1 MRGQK
6 RVEYARERA
15 YDPRI
20 HLLRKKSLRRWMDC
34 RVKPGNDNVGGYAR
48 SFILPRFARP
58 ARPLGT
64 QPAAVRNGHRGNFI
78 VSGLLFTMKA
88 ATPTCRAVSSDE
100 SSHDDAMTS
109 RSRQDL
115 FLRSRISANTFHA
128 GLPASPT
135 DFATSGTSARRN
147 GFAAFSA
154 PMVDGMVGSRAARSL
169 STSVARARSAALS
182 GSTVLAKA
190 TLALVYSWPQ

>member
-1 MRGQK
+1 GRAHGAFWQAKRQRG
-6 RVEYARERA
+6 REA
-15 YDPRI
+15 PTCGC
-20 HLLRKKSLRRWMDC
+20 RKGS
-34 RVKPGNDNVGGYAR
+34 
-48 SFILPRFARP
+48 P
-58 ARPLGT
+58 ARFPCFRPVLYREL
-64 QPAAVRNGHRGNFI
+64 RNSN
-78 VSGLLFTMKA
+78 
-88 ATPTCRAVSSDE
+88 VSSV
-100 SSHDDAMTS
+100 STGKSAHDDRTTS

-169 STSVARARSAALS
+169 STSVSRARSAALS
-182 GSTVLAKA
+182 GSTVLAKPI
-190 TLALVYSWPQ
+190 LALVYSW

>member
-1 MRGQK
+1 MAQLQ
-6 RVEYARERA
+6 RVEPSAGGKRA
-15 YDPRI
+15 
-20 HLLRKKSLRRWMDC
+20 
-34 RVKPGNDNVGGYAR
+34 
-48 SFILPRFARP
+48 
-58 ARPLGT
+58 
-64 QPAAVRNGHRGNFI
+64 
-78 VSGLLFTMKA
+78 
-88 ATPTCRAVSSDE
+88 
-100 SSHDDAMTS
+100 HDDTMTS

>member
-1 MRGQK
+1 MLH
-6 RVEYARERA
+6 AA
-15 YDPRI
+15 
-20 HLLRKKSLRRWMDC
+20 LR
-34 RVKPGNDNVGGYAR
+34 PGHAWKD
-48 SFILPRFARP
+48 
-58 ARPLGT
+58 
-64 QPAAVRNGHRGNFI
+64 QPAAVRDGCRGNFI

-88 ATPTCRAVSSDE
+88 ATPTCRAVSRGE
-100 SSHDDAMTS
+100 SSNHDTIAS
-109 RSRQDL
+109 RSPQDL